1 MQSTLQW
8 AINNTFKI
16 SKERRVMPV
25 IKKVFRMPIDSWL
38 RHAPIAA
45 SKLAILS
52 IFLALIFSQIRAV
65 ASILAEEEEPV
76 KFPRSDTPD
85 SSALKIE
92 LNQLRAKIL
101 GSFLSSSANS
111 RVYWTKFVIFQ
122 VFVEFDFFS
131 LGFLAIQT
139 DFTKVRDPLVFQLGK
154 FDASEKIK
162 ALKKKNELIEEE
174 EEVIQ
179 GNSDSISSLQSE
191 IESLQPKQKREKSLS
206 S

>member
-1 MQSTLQW
+1 M
-8 AINNTFKI
+8 
-16 SKERRVMPV
+16 
-25 IKKVFRMPIDSWL
+25 
-38 RHAPIAA
+38 AA
-45 SKLAILS
+45 SKFAILS

-65 ASILAEEEEPV
+65 ASIPAEEEEPV

-101 GSFLSSSANS
+101 ETTSML
-111 RVYWTKFVIFQ
+111 
-122 VFVEFDFFS
+122 VEFDFELFLCVLS
-131 LGFLAIQT
+131 VVCVFLAGGLCFL
-139 DFTKVRDPLVFQLGK
+139 DVEE

-191 IESLQPKQKREKSLS
+191 IESLQTNRWMSV
-206 S
+206 

>member
-1 MQSTLQW
+1 M
-8 AINNTFKI
+8 
-16 SKERRVMPV
+16 
-25 IKKVFRMPIDSWL
+25 
-38 RHAPIAA
+38 AA
-45 SKLAILS
+45 SKLVILS

-65 ASILAEEEEPV
+65 ASIPAEEEEPV

-101 GSFLSSSANS
+101 
-111 RVYWTKFVIFQ
+111 
-122 VFVEFDFFS
+122 E
-131 LGFLAIQT
+131 
-139 DFTKVRDPLVFQLGK
+139 

-191 IESLQPKQKREKSLS
+191 IESLQRCQLPLPLSRPIQNVRMLMSLDS
-206 S
+206 YFLCVPGFSHLAMSLTQLHRTKDEGLFVVCNLLFNLDSLFLP